1 MASLID
7 IRRRLRSVKSTQQI
21 TKAMKMVAAARLR
34 RAQDRLVG
42 ARPYAKLLGSV
53 LASVSARAGA
63 TRHPLLRERDEK
75 HEKRVIVVVISG
87 DRGLAGA
94 FNTNVNRATA
104 HLIAAHPQWTEVRL
118 LPVGRKSVDFWKRR
132 KYPFTETTYPGIFGD
147 LKYAQAREIA
157 TFLSKEFLEDRI
169 DAAYVVV
176 NEFRSILSQVVHTV
190 RLLPLSPE
198 GDAAVKPGTEEKK
211 PAKPAGEGVSAEN
224 ETDYL
229 YEPDPETIL
238 AWLLPRFLEFGIFRA
253 LLESA
258 AAEMGARMTAM
269 DSATKN
275 AGEIIDKLT
284 LTYNRARQARI
295 TKELIEIVS
304 GAAALE

>member
-34 RAQDRLVG
+34 RAQDRLIG
-42 ARPYAKLLGSV
+42 ARPYAKLLGTV
-53 LASVSARAGA
+53 LASVSARAGQV
-63 TRHPLLRERDEK
+63 RHPLLARREE
-75 HEKRVIVVVISG
+75 EKRVIIVVIAG

-94 FNTNVNRATA
+94 FNTYVHRATSQ
-104 HLIAAHPQWTEVRL
+104 LIAAHPQWSEVRI
-118 LPVGRKSVDFWKRR
+118 LPIGRKAVDFWKRR
-132 KYPFTETTYPGIFGD
+132 KYPLTEKTYPGIFGD
-147 LKYAQAREIA
+147 LRFEQAREIA
-157 TFLSKEFLEDRI
+157 SFLSGEFLSGRI

-176 NEFRSILSQVVHTV
+176 NEFRSILSQVVRTV
-190 RLLPLSPE
+190 PLLPLSPE
-198 GDAAVKPGTEEKK
+198 GVAEAKAQPPTK
-211 PAKPAGEGVSAEN
+211 PAPGEPPAAGTQ
-224 ETDYL
+224 TDYL

-238 AWLLPRFLEFGIFRA
+238 AWLLPRYLEFGIFRA

>member
-21 TKAMKMVAAARLR
+21 TKAMKMVAAAKLR
-34 RAQDRLVG
+34 RAQERVVG
-42 ARPYAKLLGSV
+42 ARPYAALLTDV
-53 LASVSARAGA
+53 LASVTAHAGEL
-63 TRHPLLRERDEK
+63 THPLLASRE
-75 HEKRVIVVVISG
+75 EKRVLVLVVAG

-94 FNTNVNRATA
+94 FNTNVNRATTQ
-104 HLIAAHPQWTEVRL
+104 LLAAHPEWSEVRL
-118 LPVGRKSVDFWKRR
+118 LPVGKKAVEFWRRR
-132 KYPFTETTYPGIFGD
+132 KFALTEKTYAGVFAN
-147 LKYAQAREIA
+147 LTYAHAQEIA
-157 TFLSKEFLEDRI
+157 AFLTSEFLGERI

-176 NEFRSILSQVVHTV
+176 NEFRSILSQVVKTT

-198 GDAAVKPGTEEKK
+198 AVAAVSGERAGAGGAQKE
-211 PAKPAGEGVSAEN
+211 PAARP
-224 ETDYL
+224 DYL
-229 YEPDPETIL
+229 FEPDAQTIL
-238 AWLLPRFLEFGIFRA
+238 AWLLPRYLEFMVFRA
-253 LLESA
+253 LAESA

-269 DSATKN
+269 DSASKN
-275 AGEIIDKLT
+275 AGEMIDKLT